1 MEYSVANEKAV
12 KYLAVSMRTEYEVK
26 QKLIKLGCEPEIY
39 QEVLNHLK
47 DLGYID
53 DDKYV
58 QAFFRQN
65 IKMPKYSIY
74 ELVNK
79 LKQKGIN
86 GKLIDEFKK
95 QIADIDYEEKLVNK
109 IIEKKKLKNAD
120 DRENYVSCSCFEP
133 DFISGTQA

>member
-39 QEVLNHLK
+39 HEVLNHLK

-53 DDKYV
+53 DDKYI

-65 IKMPKYSIY
+65 IKLPKYSVY
-74 ELVNK
+74 ELTSK
-79 LKQKGIN
+79 LKQKGIAST
-86 GKLIDEFKK
+86 LIDEFREKINNTYYEKNIVKK
-95 QIADIDYEEKLVNK
+95 IMENK
-109 IIEKKKLKNAD
+109 NQLGEDELKIKAYLYRRGFN
-120 DRENYVSCSCFEP
+120 NW
-133 DFISGTQA
+133 Q